1 MYHGQGVIL
10 TIGDFEDD
18 EEAFNYALENDYG
31 IELNYK
37 YSLIS
42 TDNKVISES
51 DDKQKLLDIMKT
63 SKDVKVRNGKIII
76 NE

>member
-42 TDNKVISES
+42 SDNKVIGES
-51 DDKQKLLDIMKT
+51 DSKQKLLDIMKT

>member
-42 TDNKVISES
+42 IDNKVISES
-51 DDKQKLLDIMKT
+51 DSKQKLIDMIKT
-63 SKDVKVRNGKIII
+63 SKDEKVRNGKIII

>member
-51 DDKQKLLDIMKT
+51 DGKQKLLDIMKT